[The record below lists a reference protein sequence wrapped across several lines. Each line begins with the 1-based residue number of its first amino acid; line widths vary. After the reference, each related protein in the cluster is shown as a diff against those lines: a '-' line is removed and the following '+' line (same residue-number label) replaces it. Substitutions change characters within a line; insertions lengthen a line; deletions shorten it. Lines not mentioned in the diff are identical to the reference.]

1 MAKAE
6 LRFGAHGGMRELN
19 SAELASVG
27 GGRSP
32 PVRDRR
38 RGLFDINGSDW
49 FRSNPIGRAA
59 TMSGAQQFWGFLYG

>member
-27 GGRSP
+27 GGRALQSGSGG
-32 PVRDRR
+32 
-38 RGLFDINGSDW
+38 GLFDINGSDW
-49 FRSNPIGRAA
+49 FRSNPIGWAA